1 MEDAN
6 RSKKIHNLFNN
17 LHHLNQK
24 DAEEVVTKKKQS
36 ENDEKKKEIR
46 LSRSDIIKGLR
57 MGKSFALQTELRN
70 QLKQSRENRRYNSV
84 QNKTQNAKLDF
95 SKSPKNRE
103 DVLKNCKRELRK
115 NKRKFVEKIFKE
127 NGVTPYTM
135 ALLKKVR
142 SADDYQN
149 IPDRPRRIC
158 SRQRQRS

>member
-17 LHHLNQK
+17 LHHLNKK
-24 DAEEVVTKKKQS
+24 DAEEVVAKKKQS

-70 QLKQSRENRRYNSV
+70 RLKQATARRRNSRLKRNNSE
-84 QNKTQNAKLDF
+84 F
-95 SKSPKNRE
+95 SQNRE
-103 DVLKNCKRELRK
+103 EELRK
-115 NKRKFVEKIFKE
+115 YTRNLPEKQRKFVEKIFKE
-127 NGVTPYTM
+127 NGVTPYTV

-149 IPDRPRRIC
+149 IPDRPRRVC

>member
-17 LHHLNQK
+17 LHHLNKK
-24 DAEEVVTKKKQS
+24 DAEEVVAKKKQS

-46 LSRSDIIKGLR
+46 LSRAEIIKGLR
-57 MGKSFALQTELRN
+57 MGKSLALQTELRN
-70 QLKQSRENRRYNSV
+70 RLKQATARRRNSRLKRNNSE
-84 QNKTQNAKLDF
+84 F
-95 SKSPKNRE
+95 SQNRE
-103 DVLKNCKRELRK
+103 EELRK
-115 NKRKFVEKIFKE
+115 YTHNLPEKQRKFVEKIFKE
-127 NGVTPYTM
+127 NGVTPYTV

-149 IPDRPRRIC
+149 IPDRPRRVH